1 MVYIVNVT
9 VVAVRFTIGNEKML
23 LRILKLRCVLCGKNT
38 DCTVYFMFEREADV
52 TVMAQYWGGGVTDS
66 DSNG

>member
-23 LRILKLRCVLCGKNT
+23 LRILKICRVLRGENI
-38 DCTVYFMFEREADV
+38 DCTVYFVIVER
-52 TVMAQYWGGGVTDS
+52 S
-66 DSNG
+66 

>member
-23 LRILKLRCVLCGKNT
+23 LRILKICRVLRGENT
-38 DCTVYFMFEREADV
+38 DCTVYFMFVER
-52 TVMAQYWGGGVTDS
+52 S
-66 DSNG
+66 